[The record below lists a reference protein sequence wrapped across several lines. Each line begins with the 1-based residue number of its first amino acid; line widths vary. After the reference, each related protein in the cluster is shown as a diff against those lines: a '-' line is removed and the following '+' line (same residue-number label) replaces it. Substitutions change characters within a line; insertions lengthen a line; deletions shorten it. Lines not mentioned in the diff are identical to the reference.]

1 MEVFIIMDGGII
13 QEVLSPNPENLK
25 NLKITIVDYDV
36 EGCEPDVL
44 QQVQQSNGKWE
55 DACIFTP
62 TIEQLELISFNTR
75 TKE

>member
-1 MEVFIIMDGGII
+1 MELFIIMDGGII
-13 QEVLSPNPENLK
+13 QNVLSPDPEKLK
-25 NLKITIVDYDV
+25 DLKLTIVDYDV

-44 QQVQQSNGKWE
+44 EQVQQYDGKWE

-62 TIEQLELISFNTR
+62 TIEQLEPIPFNTR

>member
-1 MEVFIIMDGGII
+1 MELVIIMGGGII
-13 QEVLSPNPENLK
+13 QDVLSPEPEKLK
-25 NLKITIVDYDV
+25 DLRITIVDYDV

-44 QQVQQSNGKWE
+44 EQVQQSDGKWE

-62 TIEQLELISFNTR
+62 TIEQLELIPFNTR